1 MDDSAPTHHP
11 PQDTDPLIIPSFPSI
26 TDKINDCDGTTTTA
40 SDNNSTTCTSSSSS
54 SSRKCK
60 GKGGPD
66 NSKFRYRGVRQR
78 SWGKWVAE
86 IREPRKRTRK
96 WLGTF
101 TTAEDAA
108 RAYDRA
114 AIILY
119 GSRAQLN
126 LQPSLGSSS
135 HSSSSTRGSSS
146 SSSTQTLRPLLPRP
160 SGFSFT
166 FSSTSSTVPTM
177 ASSGFVPY
185 GIYPTV
191 SPSVL
196 CPNNMVQNPQQTVQ
210 QYQYHQPCDGTTSV
224 GDGVDRTPT
233 SYSNPNHPQQQHQS
247 SYLYNDISS
256 LVGSVGSSLSLSTP
270 PLVAPVDPDPVGAVL
285 GPVSPSMWPLTNDVD
300 YTPSLLDYCD
310 PEYCDPFLFDFK
322 YWFEVSAC
330 LFGKQG
336 DRWSISFKVYTVL
349 AGLHASSRG
358 VFGHWFTILTAALC
372 CLRDSL

>member
-1 MDDSAPTHHP
+1 MDDTHHP
-11 PQDTDPLIIPSFPSI
+11 PQDTHPPIPSFSSI
-26 TDKINDCDGTTTTA
+26 TDKIKDTDAATTA
-40 SDNNSTTCTSSSSS
+40 TADNCSN
-54 SSRKCK
+54 SRKCK

-126 LQPSLGSSS
+126 LQPSGGSSS
-135 HSSSSTRGSSS
+135 NSSSSTRGSSS

-166 FSSTSSTVPTM
+166 FSSTSSTLPTM
-177 ASSGFVPY
+177 PSSGIVPY
-185 GIYPTV
+185 GIYPSV

-196 CPNNMVQNPQQTVQ
+196 CPNNMVQNPQQTAQ
-210 QYQYHQPCDGTTSV
+210 QFQYHQPCDGTTV
-224 GDGVDRTPT
+224 ADGVDRTATT
-233 SYSNPNHPQQQHQS
+233 SYPNPNHHHQHQG
-247 SYLYNDISS
+247 YLYNDISS

-270 PLVAPVDPDPVGAVL
+270 PLAAPVAPDPVGAVL
-285 GPVSPSMWPLTNDVD
+285 GPVSPSMWPLTSDVE

-310 PEYCDPFLFDFK
+310 PEYCDPFLFDFN
-322 YWFEVSAC
+322 Y
-330 LFGKQG
+330 
-336 DRWSISFKVYTVL
+336 
-349 AGLHASSRG
+349 
-358 VFGHWFTILTAALC
+358 
-372 CLRDSL
+372 

>member
-1 MDDSAPTHHP
+1 MDDSHHP
-11 PQDTDPLIIPSFPSI
+11 PQETHPPIPSFSSI
-26 TDKINDCDGTTTTA
+26 TDKITDTDAAATTA
-40 SDNNSTTCTSSSSS
+40 TADNCS

-126 LQPSLGSSS
+126 LQPSGGSSP
-135 HSSSSTRGSSS
+135 HSSSSTRGTSS

-166 FSSTSSTVPTM
+166 FSSTSSTLPTM
-177 ASSGFVPY
+177 PSSGIVPY

-210 QYQYHQPCDGTTSV
+210 QYQYHHQPSDWTTV
-224 GDGVDRTPT
+224 ADGVDRTATT
-233 SYSNPNHPQQQHQS
+233 SYSNPNHHQG
-247 SYLYNDISS
+247 YLCNDISS
-256 LVGSVGSSLSLSTP
+256 LVGSVGSSLSLSTS
-270 PLVAPVDPDPVGAVL
+270 PLAAPVVPDPVGAVL
-285 GPVSPSMWPLTNDVD
+285 GPVSPSMWPLTSDVD

-310 PEYCDPFLFDFK
+310 PEYGDPFLFDFK
-322 YWFEVSAC
+322 Y
-330 LFGKQG
+330 
-336 DRWSISFKVYTVL
+336 
-349 AGLHASSRG
+349 
-358 VFGHWFTILTAALC
+358 
-372 CLRDSL
+372 